1 MKLNYVLLHPTPA
14 QEYMTLKRYQ
24 NESRIPQRFQTVS
37 SGESAAAERALYRTR
52 DTPASGGSSAPATVP
67 PMFRTNYSE
76 IGQFEPNRHTA
87 AHTYHGLNT
96 RLKCLWIQECLANS

>member
-1 MKLNYVLLHPTPA
+1 MPHMTDPHPST

-24 NESRIPQRFQTVS
+24 SESKIPQRFQTVS
-37 SGESAAAERALYRTR
+37 SGQSAAAERALYRTR
-52 DTPASGGSSAPATVP
+52 DTPGTSGGSSAPATVP
-67 PMFRTNYSE
+67 PMFRTCYSE

-96 RLKCLWIQECLANS
+96 R

>member
-1 MKLNYVLLHPTPA
+1 
-14 QEYMTLKRYQ
+14 MTLKRYQ
-24 NESRIPQRFQTVS
+24 NESKIPQRFQTVS

-52 DTPASGGSSAPATVP
+52 DTPASGGASAPATVP
-67 PMFRTNYSE
+67 PMFRTNYSD

-96 RLKCLWIQECLANS
+96 RLKCLWF